1 MHYDQILK
9 LNDEQIKNLDNF
21 LSILKNLQ
29 EAIVHN
35 DIEKIEL
42 TIEQEEKVLNRIKL
56 CEETRF
62 DALKT
67 LFNQYGIEAE
77 KTEALDELGRVI
89 LKSNPEAYRKFN
101 QMRANLLEKVNEV
114 LLINQQNEIIVNNS
128 RQFIRDLIKSVLGSR
143 KENFFDRKI

>member
-62 DALKT
+62 DVLKT
-67 LFNQYGIEAE
+67 LFNHYGIEAE

-89 LKSNPEAYRKFN
+89 LKSNPESYRKFN

>member
-1 MHYDQILK
+1 MYYDQILK

>member
-1 MHYDQILK
+1 MYYDQILK

-77 KTEALDELGRVI
+77 KTEALDELGRV
-89 LKSNPEAYRKFN
+89 
-101 QMRANLLEKVNEV
+101 
-114 LLINQQNEIIVNNS
+114 
-128 RQFIRDLIKSVLGSR
+128 
-143 KENFFDRKI
+143 

>member
-1 MHYDQILK
+1 MYYDQILK

-77 KTEALDELGRVI
+77 KTEALDELGKVI

>member
-56 CEETRF
+56 CEKTRF

-77 KTEALDELGRVI
+77 KTEALDELGKVI

>member
-1 MHYDQILK
+1 MYYDQILK

-89 LKSNPEAYRKFN
+89 LKSNPESYRKFN

>member
-101 QMRANLLEKVNEV
+101 QMRANLVEKVNEV

>member
-1 MHYDQILK
+1 MYYDQILK
-9 LNDEQIKNLDNF
+9 INDEQIKNLDNF

-67 LFNQYGIEAE
+67 LFNHYGIEAQ

-89 LKSNPEAYRKFN
+89 LQSDPESYQKFN

>member
-1 MHYDQILK
+1 MYYDQILK
-9 LNDEQIKNLDNF
+9 INDEQIKNLDNF

>member
-89 LKSNPEAYRKFN
+89 LKSNPESYRKFN

>member
-1 MHYDQILK
+1 MYYDQILK

-101 QMRANLLEKVNEV
+101 QMRANLVEKVNEV

>member
-77 KTEALDELGRVI
+77 KTEALDELGKVI